1 MKIRVF
7 KKLVDNVFHVRVQ
20 TEDWSENDVS
30 LMVKYGEPEINLGGS
45 ITYTPTCSSDSG
57 SDSDPSDVTIKLDDV
72 YVRIMTESPF
82 THKFD
87 VRDFNCVADA
97 QTVASVWT
105 SGLERTIIS
114 KVSDL
119 RSKAEFFAT
128 EEITEY

>member
-1 MKIRVF
+1 MKIRIF
-7 KKLVDNVFHVRVQ
+7 KKLVDNVFYVRVQ
-20 TEDWSENDVS
+20 TEDWSENDVQ
-30 LMVKYGEPEINLGGS
+30 LMVKYGEPEINLGGT
-45 ITYTPTCSSDSG
+45 IVYTPTCSSDS
-57 SDSDPSDVTIKLDDV
+57 DSDPSDIPVKLDDV
-72 YVRIMTESPF
+72 YVRIMTETPF

-87 VRDFNCVADA
+87 VRDFGCVADA
-97 QTVASVWT
+97 QTVASEWA